1 MAVAEF
7 ERAIIRERVKA
18 GIAAA
23 RARGKHLGRP
33 TGSHG
38 ISAKKRAQLRAEVA
52 ANPTITVRELA
63 HRIGI
68 SVGSAVNLRREAV
81 GDSSPTPSV

>member
-1 MAVAEF
+1 MAVAEL

-23 RARGKHLGRP
+23 RAKGKHLGRP

-38 ISAKKRAQLRAEVA
+38 ISAKKRAQLKAEV
-52 ANPTITVRELA
+52 
-63 HRIGI
+63 
-68 SVGSAVNLRREAV
+68 
-81 GDSSPTPSV
+81 